1 MYSSFLCLWL
11 QRELQYLVYH
21 IAKKHFP
28 RSLMLQ
34 SNLSFPKHTKLIYTK
49 SGNLFAIFFLSFTLW
64 SNVILHRHFPGW
76 PWRLSISVTN
86 SLFITSLLYEII
98 VFIYLLPFSS
108 DFYTTTRAGMFSVLF
123 ATVGAGSGCHCF
135 NSKQVL
141 VSQLAVW
148 VSIWLYLSLLAN
160 KHCFMKFK
168 CLCVYVCMW

>member
-1 MYSSFLCLWL
+1 MYSSFLCVWL

-34 SNLSFPKHTKLIYTK
+34 SNLSFPKHTKLIYAK

-98 VFIYLLPFSS
+98 VFIYFLFHQTSIPPREQGCFLSCLL
-108 DFYTTTRAGMFSVLF
+108 L
-123 ATVGAGSGCHCF
+123 
-135 NSKQVL
+135 L
-141 VSQLAVW
+141 VQAQAVTA
-148 VSIWLYLSLLAN
+148 LTQN
-160 KHCFMKFK
+160 KS
-168 CLCVYVCMW
+168 